1 MVIFLQKPAGL
12 SFISSAWQWPGSSH
26 LSLCG
31 LSPSTFKA
39 LSPSPT
45 QRPSASSRVRA
56 FLLCQRQPVL
66 KSLHLTSPFSDSSN
80 SDEMCYL
87 MPPISEIGWLRQ
99 EDLGF
104 ELYLSYTVIILGF
117 LFVCLFC
124 LVGWFGFLFLIK
136 VEARMV
142 SWSVRCLPYKCED
155 LNLET
160 LGRTLKGKAWHNGRH
175 LRARKY
181 DSKEMR

>member
-1 MVIFLQKPAGL
+1 MWGEEEEKECIRPACL
-12 SFISSAWQWPGSSH
+12 FSFYKCI
-26 LSLCG
+26 LSLLFVYC
-31 LSPSTFKA
+31 F
-39 LSPSPT
+39 
-45 QRPSASSRVRA
+45 
-56 FLLCQRQPVL
+56 
-66 KSLHLTSPFSDSSN
+66 
-80 SDEMCYL
+80 
-87 MPPISEIGWLRQ
+87 
-99 EDLGF
+99 
-104 ELYLSYTVIILGF
+104 ILGF